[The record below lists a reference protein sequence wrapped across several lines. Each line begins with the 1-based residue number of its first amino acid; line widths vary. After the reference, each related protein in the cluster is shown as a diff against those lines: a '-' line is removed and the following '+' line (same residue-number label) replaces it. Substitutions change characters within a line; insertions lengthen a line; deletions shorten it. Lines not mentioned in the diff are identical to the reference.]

1 MKKTAAKRRPRN
13 PASVRDRLEETAD
26 RLFSREGYAVTPVRD
41 VMEAAGVVPRSF
53 YDTFPSKKDLGLVFL
68 RRKEEESMADLKA
81 LMEQY
86 PEPRQLFR
94 AWVLA
99 KKKQIKRG
107 EFFGCPFLRFAL
119 QMPESDPDFRDQ
131 LRSVT
136 HMWESLLCGYVERA
150 VAAGYLLPTVDRLQ
164 LARRALAV
172 YEGNMAMWRISGLM
186 VYLDQMP
193 EMFASMLREYETDA
207 VG

>member
-1 MKKTAAKRRPRN
+1 MKKSPAKRRSRKT
-13 PASVRDRLEETAD
+13 ASVRDRLEETAD
-26 RLFSREGYAVTPVRD
+26 KLFARDGYAVTPVRD

-99 KKKQIKRG
+99 KKRQITRG

-119 QMPESDPDFRDQ
+119 QMPESDPEFRAQ

-136 HMWESLLCGYVERA
+136 QMWEALLCEYVGRA
-150 VAAGYLLPTVDRLQ
+150 VASGFLSPSVDRLQ

-193 EMFASMLREYETDA
+193 DMFAVILREHEA
-207 VG
+207 N